1 MLAHF
6 ALHSLQTLFQ
16 VSSLNYE
23 YLFYDDLYHLKG
35 ELLQLFVFLEF
46 VAGEMVHTL
55 IGFTN
60 KGESDFVVTG
70 IEASFR

>member
-1 MLAHF
+1 
-6 ALHSLQTLFQ
+6 
-16 VSSLNYE
+16 
-23 YLFYDDLYHLKG
+23 LFYDDLYHLKG
-35 ELLQLFVFLEF
+35 ELLQLFLFLLEF

>member
-1 MLAHF
+1 MYCDRYRPCF
-6 ALHSLQTLFQ
+6 SF
-16 VSSLNYE
+16 SSLNYV
-23 YLFYDDLYHLKG
+23 YLFYGALYHLKG
-35 ELLQLFVFLEF
+35 ELLQLFLFLEF

-60 KGESDFVVTG
+60 KGENDFVVTG